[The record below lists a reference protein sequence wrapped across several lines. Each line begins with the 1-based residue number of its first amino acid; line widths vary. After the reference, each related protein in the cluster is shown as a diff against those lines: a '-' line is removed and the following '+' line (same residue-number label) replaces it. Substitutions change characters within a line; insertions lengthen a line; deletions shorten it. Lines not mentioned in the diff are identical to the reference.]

1 MRKRKFFQNF
11 GTIMLLG
18 VVGSIVTSIGISGV
32 LYYLQE
38 TAMPGLCAGN
48 TESGRHD
55 ALDCII
61 LGTILCNVDLVAT
74 LSVMS
79 PAETPQL
86 YSILFGEG
94 VINDAVSIVLFDASL
109 KAGLSDHEDWSDGI
123 QQIILHF
130 FLLLFGSIM
139 LGVICGLAC
148 SFFFKRTHIAKDTK
162 RAVSVFTLFAY
173 GSYLLAEVLDMSGIM
188 SVFFCGIAMAHY
200 NWYNLSASAR
210 LVTAQAFQAISYA
223 CEMFVFCYMGFSV
236 WTLSFEETLGKG
248 RKAQWSLPLIV
259 TSAMTT
265 WMVRGFTSVVFCGI
279 ANRFRTKQIPAKEQV
294 VIFFSGTM
302 RGCVAF
308 ALALKVDE
316 DGLDK
321 NGETLE
327 SGVFSTTI
335 LAISI
340 FTTLAFGGVSA
351 PILTAL
357 GLRKPHGGHT
367 GESGGGGSGA
377 ANIAS
382 ERLRKPL
389 LQKLT
394 VGQPA
399 GASLADPLLMG
410 SPSYSGL
417 LTGNMQAPG
426 VLDLEPATAPPDSP
440 IAVDESI
447 EQQSGVSSDKLS
459 AGRAGMSG
467 DDYVSGLRIG
477 HRISSEDDVKD
488 SAGKLFR
495 HPSAVGNEAEGFGLS
510 MQTSGLQ
517 IRTKPGKFG
526 KLHRMYAMCR
536 CPPPV
541 SLGVVLSASVEVSQ
555 ASRRCGLCES
565 LLARVFGAGGDSST
579 KSGSSRGSVDCHV
592 HQQRWSSDTRC
603 YWESW
608 PRPRQSC
615 TTIDVQLWPQRSLL
629 AA

>member
-18 VVGSIVTSIGISGV
+18 VVGSIVTSVGISGV
-32 LYYLQE
+32 LYYLQQ
-38 TAMPGLCAGN
+38 TQMPGLCAGN

-79 PAETPQL
+79 PTETPQL

-109 KAGLSDHEDWSDGI
+109 KAGLSEHEDWSDGI
-123 QQIILHF
+123 QQIIFHF
-130 FLLLFGSIM
+130 FFLLFGSIM
-139 LGVICGLAC
+139 LGVLCGLAC
-148 SFFFKRTHIAKDTK
+148 SFFFKRTQIAKDTK

-210 LVTAQAFQAISYA
+210 LVTAQAFQSISYA

-248 RKAQWSLPLIV
+248 RKANWSLPLIV
-259 TSAMTT
+259 TAAMTT
-265 WMVRGFTSVVFCGI
+265 WVVRGFTSVIFCGI
-279 ANRFRTKQIPAKEQV
+279 ANLFRTKQIPAKEQV

-321 NGETLE
+321 DGNTLE

-351 PILTAL
+351 PLLQAL
-357 GLRKPHGGHT
+357 GLRTPRNHGHGGHD
-367 GESGGGGSGA
+367 GQPA
-377 ANIAS
+377 AGPDTANAAS
-382 ERLRKPL
+382 ERSRKRSGR
-389 LQKLT
+389 QA
-394 VGQPA
+394 A
-399 GASLADPLLMG
+399 GGSLEDPLLVG

-417 LTGNMQAPG
+417 ITGNTRAPSLN
-426 VLDLEPATAPPDSP
+426 LDS
-440 IAVDESI
+440 VDESI
-447 EQQSGVSSDKLS
+447 EQQSGMDEDGSTAD
-459 AGRAGMSG
+459 RMGMSR
-467 DDYVSGLRIG
+467 DENQSGPRIG
-477 HRISSEDDVKD
+477 HRMNFDDDVKD

-495 HPSAVGNEAEGFGLS
+495 HPSAVGNEGEGHSLS
-510 MQTSGLQ
+510 MQTARSPSK
-517 IRTKPGKFG
+517 KPGKFG
-526 KLHRMYAMCR
+526 KLHRLYA
-536 CPPPV
+536 
-541 SLGVVLSASVEVSQ
+541 SH
-555 ASRRCGLCES
+555 RR
-565 LLARVFGAGGDSST
+565 
-579 KSGSSRGSVDCHV
+579 
-592 HQQRWSSDTRC
+592 
-603 YWESW
+603 
-608 PRPRQSC
+608 
-615 TTIDVQLWPQRSLL
+615 
-629 AA
+629 

>member
-18 VVGSIVTSIGISGV
+18 VVGSIVTSVGISGV
-32 LYYLQE
+32 LYYLQQ
-38 TAMPGLCAGN
+38 TQMPGLCAGN

-79 PAETPQL
+79 PTETPQL

-109 KAGLSDHEDWSDGI
+109 KAGLSEHEDWSDGI
-123 QQIILHF
+123 QQIIFHF
-130 FLLLFGSIM
+130 FFLLFGSIM
-139 LGVICGLAC
+139 LGVLCGLAC
-148 SFFFKRTHIAKDTK
+148 SFFFKRTQIAKDTK

-210 LVTAQAFQAISYA
+210 LVTAQAFQSISYA

-248 RKAQWSLPLIV
+248 RKANWSLPLIV
-259 TSAMTT
+259 TAAMTT
-265 WMVRGFTSVVFCGI
+265 WVVRGFTSVIFCGI
-279 ANRFRTKQIPAKEQV
+279 ANLFRTKQIPAKEQV

-321 NGETLE
+321 DGNALE

-351 PILTAL
+351 PLLQAL
-357 GLRKPHGGHT
+357 GLRNPRNHGHGGHD
-367 GESGGGGSGA
+367 
-377 ANIAS
+377 
-382 ERLRKPL
+382 
-389 LQKLT
+389 
-394 VGQPA
+394 GQPA
-399 GASLADPLLMG
+399 AGPDTANAVSERSRKRSGRQAAGGSLEDPLLVG

-417 LTGNMQAPG
+417 ITGNTRAPSD
-426 VLDLEPATAPPDSP
+426 LDS
-440 IAVDESI
+440 VDESI
-447 EQQSGVSSDKLS
+447 EQQSGMDEDGSTAD
-459 AGRAGMSG
+459 RMGMSR
-467 DDYVSGLRIG
+467 DESQSGPRTG
-477 HRISSEDDVKD
+477 HRMNFDDDVKD

-495 HPSAVGNEAEGFGLS
+495 HPSAVGNEGEGHSLS
-510 MQTSGLQ
+510 MQTARSPSK
-517 IRTKPGKFG
+517 TPGKFG
-526 KLHRMYAMCR
+526 KLHRLYA
-536 CPPPV
+536 
-541 SLGVVLSASVEVSQ
+541 SH
-555 ASRRCGLCES
+555 RR
-565 LLARVFGAGGDSST
+565 
-579 KSGSSRGSVDCHV
+579 
-592 HQQRWSSDTRC
+592 
-603 YWESW
+603 
-608 PRPRQSC
+608 
-615 TTIDVQLWPQRSLL
+615 
-629 AA
+629 